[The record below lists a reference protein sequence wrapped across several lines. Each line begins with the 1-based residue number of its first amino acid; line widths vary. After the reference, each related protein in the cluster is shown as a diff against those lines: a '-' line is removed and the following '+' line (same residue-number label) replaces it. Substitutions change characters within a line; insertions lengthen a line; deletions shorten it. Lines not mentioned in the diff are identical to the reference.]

1 MGGWLGSHI
10 WENFPKKSFFFWR
23 AFLTNAKSYDLSNFD
38 WCKWC
43 TIVPT
48 KFWKG
53 DNVKFWLCTFITPPL
68 YERNKEKKKNQY
80 IDNKDH
86 ILEKARDRYQNNKY
100 EIQHKKKET
109 YNANKEAIL
118 EKRKEH
124 YAKNKE
130 EIKQKKNEYYD
141 NNRESILENKRERY
155 ASKQNKTS

>member
-1 MGGWLGSHI
+1 MAYFVTRW
-10 WENFPKKSFFFWR
+10 
-23 AFLTNAKSYDLSNFD
+23 
-38 WCKWC
+38 
-43 TIVPT
+43 PT

-86 ILEKARDRYQNNKY
+86 ILEKARGRYQNNKY